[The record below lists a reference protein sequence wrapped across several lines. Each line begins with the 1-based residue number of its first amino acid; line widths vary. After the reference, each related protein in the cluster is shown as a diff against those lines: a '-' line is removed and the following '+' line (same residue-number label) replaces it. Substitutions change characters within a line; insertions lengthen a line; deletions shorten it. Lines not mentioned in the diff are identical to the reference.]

1 MEKNTRKNW
10 SNFIFF
16 VLLIVITFI
25 IFFKDRSITAIFEVL
40 KETNKAYIGIA
51 FLCIFVYLCLE
62 GANIKRTLRKLGN
75 KITPLQAIKYSFI
88 GFFFSGITPA
98 ASGGQPMQ
106 IYFMHKDG
114 IEIAQSTITLL
125 MNLMSMQIVTISIA
139 LISICFNFTS
149 LDVGLRIFFV
159 FGVLLNISALLL
171 LLLTIF
177 NEKVTSKIVNFSIKF
192 LKKIKY
198 KKVDEVQKKLEESIV
213 RYQGFSTYIK
223 NNKKMLFKMILIT
236 ALQFLIY
243 YSITFWIYKSLGL
256 NDYFILKII
265 SMQSVAYATTS
276 GIPSP
281 GAVGVSEAAY
291 IGIFKTIIPE
301 NLIDSAML
309 LSRGINFYFP
319 MIITGI
325 VVLISTLMIKD
336 RKNNHD

>member
-1 MEKNTRKNW
+1 MQ
-10 SNFIFF
+10 
-16 VLLIVITFI
+16 
-25 IFFKDRSITAIFEVL
+25 
-40 KETNKAYIGIA
+40 
-51 FLCIFVYLCLE
+51 
-62 GANIKRTLRKLGN
+62 IKRTLRKLGN

-177 NEKVTSKIVNFSIKF
+177 NEKVASKIVNFSIKF

-198 KKVDEVQKKLEESIV
+198 KKVDEVQKNLEASIV

-256 NDYFILKII
+256 DDYFILKII

-336 RKNNHD
+336 RKK